1 MIHWQTYYQQNKE
14 KLPLH
19 EIMQNY
25 SKMMRGYEEQIA
37 GGAQQ
42 EESELQALLPVVIT
56 DSASGGAFYDFS
68 AVGTVVSDGNS
79 PILSR
84 GFVASNSPSP
94 TLPTDSAYV
103 DPTASIGSFSCS
115 NQNISPTNGL
125 VYIRAFA
132 TNVNGTAYGTDISIY
147 VSVCLAEGTL
157 VSLSDGTAKAIEDI
171 DYIDDIIVWNFDEA
185 KFDTA
190 KPLYI
195 KQPEVTTKY
204 NLLEFSDGSYL
215 KTIVQHRIFNK
226 QAGKFTYPMT
236 SDTPIGT
243 ITFNVK
249 GEEIILIKKSVV
261 MEEVKYYNVIT
272 DYHMNLFGNGILTSI
287 GYNNLYPIQNMK
299 FIKDTRKE
307 IAMSE
312 YVGIPTKYY
321 RGLRLSEQVGISIE
335 NTINYVSVREAKK
348 KSESTTLIS

>member
-42 EESELQALLPVVIT
+42 EESALLPVVTT

>member
-42 EESELQALLPVVIT
+42 EESALLPVVTT
-56 DSASGGAFYDFS
+56 DSASGGSFYDFS

-84 GFVASNSPSP
+84 GFVASNSPNP

-157 VSLSDGTAKAIEDI
+157 VSLSDGTDKAIEDI
-171 DYIDDIIVWNFDEA
+171 DYIDDIVVWNFDEA

-299 FIKDTRKE
+299 FIKDTLKE